1 MTPNTPNATD
11 GVAPAA
17 PSPTAAADGSD
28 TSTSQSTWGRRLRVR
43 APEQA
48 ALALVLVALVV
59 YFSLSSPYFLSTA
72 NFLNILTAIAVTGI
86 IAVPGTML
94 LVSGQFDLSVGS
106 GAAFCGVVLALVAAD
121 HGLAAGVVAA
131 VAAGLG
137 IGLLNGVLVTGI
149 GINALITTL
158 GTLAVFRGATQLLA
172 DGQTVMLT
180 GFSALGTSR
189 PFGIPLPVLI
199 FLAVVAVTAFV
210 MRYTVYG
217 RSLYAI
223 GANPSAARLVGIR
236 GRLVVLSAFAFSGL
250 AFALAGLILTSQ
262 LSAASPTAA
271 TGLELSVITAIVLG
285 GASLSGGRGTVAGT
299 ALGLVVIGVLNN
311 GLTLM
316 NISSFWQDVA
326 RGTLLILAVSF
337 DRLRAH
343 LSAD

>member
-1 MTPNTPNATD
+1 MDTGIEDRVDSPAVPPADTTLTTRRAGMRTPE
-11 GVAPAA
+11 
-17 PSPTAAADGSD
+17 
-28 TSTSQSTWGRRLRVR
+28 L
-43 APEQA
+43 A
-48 ALALVLVALVV
+48 ALGAVLVALVV
-59 YFSLSSPYFLSTA
+59 YFSVSSPYFLSTD
-72 NFLNILTAIAVTGI
+72 NLFNILTAIAVTGI

-94 LVSGQFDLSVGS
+94 LVAGQFDLSVGS
-106 GAAFCGVVLALVAAD
+106 GAAFCGVVLALVAGD
-121 HGLAAGVVAA
+121 HGIALGVLAALAAGLA
-131 VAAGLG
+131 
-137 IGLLNGVLVTGI
+137 IGLLNGTLVTVV

-158 GTLAVFRGATQLLA
+158 GTLAAFRGATQLLA
-172 DGQTVMLT
+172 DGQTVMLN
-180 GFSALGTSR
+180 GFSGLGTAR
-189 PFGIPLPVLI
+189 PFLDIPLPVLI
-199 FLAVVAVTAFV
+199 FAAVVLLTAFV

-223 GANPSAARLVGIR
+223 GSNPAAARLVGIR
-236 GRLVVLSAFAFSGL
+236 RGLVLLGGFALSGL

-316 NISSFWQDVA
+316 NVTSFWQDVA

-337 DRLRAH
+337 DRLRQH
-343 LSAD
+343 LSKE